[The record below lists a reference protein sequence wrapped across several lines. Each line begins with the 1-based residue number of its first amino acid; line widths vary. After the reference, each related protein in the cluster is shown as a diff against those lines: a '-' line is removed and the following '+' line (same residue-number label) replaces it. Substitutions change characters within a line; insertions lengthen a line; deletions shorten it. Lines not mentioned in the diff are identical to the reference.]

1 MIWASTLACLGCSG
15 EDPARKATV
24 PLGEPKARLEQLAGD
39 VKLKRAAGDDWTAP
53 TEGGALYE
61 NDKLRT
67 AKGAS
72 ARLRFTNGSSLT
84 LAENA
89 LISIAETKA
98 RPGVDRT
105 DVTVL
110 KGQVAAELQD
120 SAHQPLSVA
129 TPSATVRAGREI
141 VFQ

>member
-1 MIWASTLACLGCSG
+1 VGTTLACTG
-15 EDPARKATV
+15 EDAAHPATV
-24 PLGEPKARLEQLAGD
+24 PLGETKARLEQVVGD
-39 VKLKRAAGDDWTAP
+39 VKVKRAAGDDWTAP
-53 TEGGALYE
+53 ADGWSLYE
-61 NDKLRT
+61 NDKVRT

-72 ARLRFTNGSSLT
+72 ARLRFTNGSTLK
-84 LAENA
+84 LAENG
-89 LISIAETKA
+89 LVSIAETKA

-110 KGQVAAELQD
+110 KGQVAAELKD
-120 SAHQPLSVA
+120 AAKQPLSVA